1 MNRLFLI
8 VITLMA
14 LVAAPSMQAQEHQKR
29 EMRTVWVATVSNI
42 DWPQTRGS
50 SATVIAQQKK
60 QLTDMLDGF
69 VMANMNGICLQVRPM
84 ADAFYP
90 SSYEPWSSYLTGTR
104 GKNPGWDPMA
114 FAVEECHKRG
124 LEFHAWVNPYRFS
137 NSSGNDCNTAIDQE
151 IKASGILMQVDNQ
164 MVFNPALQASRDRL
178 LNVCREMI
186 ENYDIDGII
195 FDDYFYPGNGT
206 PTNSSAPDYALW
218 QQSGSGMTIAN
229 WRRANVNEMVRQ
241 MYEMVQEVRPGV
253 KFGIGPAGVAGTAS
267 TSASQ
272 HGVTPCPTG
281 SDWQYNQIYSD
292 PLAWL
297 EDGTIDY
304 ISPQLYWKCNHS
316 TNPFGPLTQWWSY
329 VANHFGRHHYAS
341 HNIYFM
347 ENTNTQADWDE
358 IIQQIRY
365 SRQYNL
371 DNAPGVNFYSAKYI
385 NGPKCYGLANYLAQ
399 QIFIKPA
406 IPPAMTWKEHTVYG
420 APADA
425 VSNGTTLS
433 WTGVSERAQIKYAV
447 YAIPNN
453 TVLEDIQSTQYG
465 GIKSDYLIGLTYDT
479 SYTLPTEYR
488 DGYWYA
494 VTIIDGWNNENTP
507 AYINAPAGDAE
518 EVTLRSPLGTIL
530 TQWQTTFS
538 WTAAENATYTFQIA
552 SDYEFG
558 NILIS
563 RSKISTTSVVMSL
576 SSLQSSTTYYWRVIT
591 SQNGHFDKPSQ
602 YSTFTTAQRPFAP
615 AATLLSP
622 NDGAKIEDDFA
633 LEFSVDAAVTSSTV
647 QVAADQNFEDL
658 KLESSD
664 VVERNGHL
672 ALDIQTGRL
681 GKGTFYWRV
690 ITTANECD
698 PGISAVRSFEITK
711 ISTGAYEPGYVI
723 KRDIDTYEPIGDYT
737 LTNRW
742 VRSIKEE
749 YDNIVFEGS
758 GLMNRGF
765 TVKDGHMLVVGR
777 SEGASDADVYI
788 DHYDV
793 NTGERIKTVDVSDDV
808 QALYY
813 PGNDIFLDE
822 AGNVLISNL
831 ILNISSQ
838 PIKIY
843 QVDPDT
849 GAATLRASLTAS
861 NTGTTRID
869 HCNVLGDVT
878 SSRFYVFAAMSSGNQ
893 IIRWTVENGEVTAT
907 KVTRVNNFYPSSASN
922 FGLAPRVY
930 PVTENLVYVTGGS
943 TQLTLY
949 NMTSGSIAD
958 SFAYNTAIQPD
969 GTEANG
975 AAMFEFRDLNYLL
988 YPCSDFRSGIGFKY
1002 ALAVNPDDTDFAGFE
1017 QMWQFP
1023 AQGIGSLNSQT
1034 WDAPCLVTDGEHANE
1049 KNLYIYVPGNG
1060 MAAYTLSVA
1069 NSYDMNRDGIVDV
1082 EDVNIVINVILKVES
1097 NVDYITRADINGS
1110 GITDVED
1117 LNMLINYILNHG
1129 SN

>member
-1 MNRLFLI
+1 MNRLFLSI
-8 VITLMA
+8 LTLVMLFA
-14 LVAAPSMQAQEHQKR
+14 VPQGKAQEHQKR

-42 DWPQTRGS
+42 DWPQTKGS
-50 SATVIAQQKK
+50 TPSVIAAQKK
-60 QLTDMLDGF
+60 QLTDLLDGF
-69 VMANMNGICLQVRPM
+69 VKANMNGICLQVRPM

-104 GKNPGWDPMA
+104 GKDPGWDPMA

-151 IKASGILMQVDNQ
+151 LKASGILMQVDNQ
-164 MVFNPALQASRDRL
+164 IVFNPALQASRDRL

-218 QQSGSGMTIAN
+218 QQTGNGMSIAN

-272 HGVTPCPTG
+272 HGVNPCPTG

-347 ENTNTQADWDE
+347 KDTNTQADWDE

-385 NGPKCYGLANYLAQ
+385 DGPTCYGLADYLAQ

-406 IPPAMTWKEHTVYG
+406 IPPAMTWKPRTYYN

-425 VSNGTTLS
+425 TMNGTDIS
-433 WTGVSERAQIKYAV
+433 WTGVNERAQIKYAI
-447 YAIPNN
+447 YAVPNN
-453 TVLEDIQSTQYG
+453 TAIEDIQSNIYG

-479 SYTLPTEYR
+479 TFTVPTEYR

-494 VTIIDGWNNENTP
+494 VTVIDGWNNENTP
-507 AYINAPAGDAE
+507 AYINAPSGDAD
-518 EVTLRSPLGTIL
+518 EVTLISPLGTTL
-530 TQWQTTFS
+530 SHWQATFS
-538 WTAAENATYTFQIA
+538 WTAAPNATYTLQIA
-552 SDYEFG
+552 SDANFS
-558 NILIS
+558 NILIN
-563 RSKISTTSVVMSL
+563 RSKISATSVVITL
-576 SSLQSSTTYYWRVIT
+576 SALQSSTTYYWRVIT

-602 YSTFTTAQRPFAP
+602 PSTFITAQRPYAP
-615 AATLLSP
+615 SATLLSP
-622 NDGAKIEDDFA
+622 ENGAELEDDFT
-633 LEFSVDAAVTSSTV
+633 LEYSVDATVTGSTV
-647 QVAADQNFEDL
+647 QVATDQNFETI

-664 VVERNGHL
+664 AVTSNGHL
-672 ALDIQTGRL
+672 ALNVQGSKL

-690 ITTANECD
+690 ITTAADCD
-698 PGISAVRSFEITK
+698 PGTSEARSFIITN
-711 ISTGAYEPGYVI
+711 ISTGAFEPGYVI
-723 KRDIDTYEPIGDYT
+723 KRDIDTYETIDGYK

-742 VRSIKEE
+742 VRSIKDE
-749 YDNIVFEGS
+749 YDNIEFDGS

-765 TVKDGHMLVVGR
+765 TVKDNHLLVIGR
-777 SEGASDADVYI
+777 SEGSSEADVYI

-793 NTGERIKTVDVSDDV
+793 TTGEHIKRVSVSDEV

-813 PGNDIFLDE
+813 PGNDIFLDD
-822 AGNVLISNL
+822 AGNVLVSNL

-849 GAATLRASLTAS
+849 GEAILRASVTANDTS
-861 NTGTTRID
+861 TTRID
-869 HCNVLGDVT
+869 HCNVWGDVT
-878 SSRFYVFAAMSSGNQ
+878 GSRFYVFAALSSGTQ
-893 IIRWTVENGEVTAT
+893 IIRWTIENGSVTQT
-907 KVTRVNNFYPSSASN
+907 KTTTVAGRYPTSAAN
-922 FGLAPRVY
+922 FGLAPRIY
-930 PVTENLVYVTGGS
+930 PISENLAYVSGGS
-943 TQLTLY
+943 THYTLY
-949 NMTSGSIAD
+949 NINNGRIED
-958 SFAYNTAIQPD
+958 SFLYNTDIEPD
-969 GTEANG
+969 GTETNG
-975 AAMFEFRDLNYLL
+975 GTMFEFMDKNYLF
-988 YPCSDFRSGIGFKY
+988 YPCSDFRASVGFKY
-1002 ALAVNPDDTDFAGFE
+1002 ALASNSDDTDFAGFE
-1017 QMWQFP
+1017 MMWQFP
-1023 AQGIGSLNSQT
+1023 AQGIGNVNSQT
-1034 WDAPCLVTDGEHANE
+1034 WDATCLATDGDNDNE

-1060 MAAYTLSVA
+1060 MAAYTLTAPSRFDI
-1069 NSYDMNRDGIVDV
+1069 NQDGSIDV
-1082 EDVNIVINVILKVES
+1082 TDVNILINVILKAE
-1097 NVDYITRADINGS
+1097 NNYDYIVCSDLDGS
-1110 GITDVED
+1110 GFADVVD
-1117 LNMLINYILNHG
+1117 VNMLINAILG
-1129 SN
+1129 R